1 MEESDEVPENTDDE
15 LPDVAVDEADVLPV
29 EDEEAEDFASDETA
43 VTEYMAVEP
52 ELSEDVLSVAA
63 PADEVLTADDAFT
76 DSYVLTSAA
85 GLVIS
90 DDITESTLAVSLP
103 VTVTLSVVYRIL
115 SGTRTY
121 TGSDTMK
128 TFHSSFLAEIWL
140 RSSSAA
146 VSPPAVI
153 QVLSDVI
160 AGSFRFFQRTQK
172 SSDTV
177 VCTVIL
183 YRRVLH
189 DNLHGIAVNA
199 ARIQGNRGILPRV
212 IGRYGVTDIGGE
224 LIFRVISV
232 PVFNNCLCDSAGI
245 VHLKRCALTAIR
257 QRTSG
262 HAHRNRG
269 HKGKRGSDCFFQ

>member
-1 MEESDEVPENTDDE
+1 MPESTDDE

-76 DSYVLTSAA
+76 DSFPEDVLTSAA

-153 QVLSDVI
+153 QFCPMS
-160 AGSFRFFQRTQK
+160 
-172 SSDTV
+172 
-177 VCTVIL
+177 
-183 YRRVLH
+183 
-189 DNLHGIAVNA
+189 
-199 ARIQGNRGILPRV
+199 
-212 IGRYGVTDIGGE
+212 
-224 LIFRVISV
+224 
-232 PVFNNCLCDSAGI
+232 
-245 VHLKRCALTAIR
+245 
-257 QRTSG
+257 
-262 HAHRNRG
+262 
-269 HKGKRGSDCFFQ
+269 